1 MHFSGGG
8 TQVKLSWP
16 KQGALPRWSHHP
28 SDLWHLPKAHDQA
41 RAKIDKDDIQ
51 LGVVACAWNS
61 SAWETEAGCSEFKAR
76 LHRQDFVSKRRGGGG
91 DGGRKR
97 RRKGGRERL
106 GLYQGSVSLLLLPVR
121 LFRRHCLLFPWLP
134 QSSRLS
140 FQLQNEDNEDEDA
153 TKAKHKFPTLF

>member
-1 MHFSGGG
+1 MLG
-8 TQVKLSWP
+8 KL
-16 KQGALPRWSHHP
+16 
-28 SDLWHLPKAHDQA
+28 
-41 RAKIDKDDIQ
+41 
-51 LGVVACAWNS
+51 
-61 SAWETEAGCSEFKAR
+61 
-76 LHRQDFVSKRRGGGG
+76 RQDALSSRPGYIGKILSQKEEEEEEMEGGGG